1 MGFSPPSVLPTAR
14 PSPLFFGAIGRDAM
28 CFDVT
33 GIDHERVGICAFAC
47 KSFENPLEHS
57 DFRPAFVTVAEC
69 FGRTVFARTIGPTT
83 APLEAEDDAGQ
94 HATVIGARRVTC
106 WAIAA

>member
-1 MGFSPPSVLPTAR
+1 MVRPP
-14 PSPLFFGAIGRDAM
+14 PLFFDALGRDAM

-33 GIDHERVGICAFAC
+33 GIDRERIGICAFAR
-47 KSFENPLEHS
+47 KSLENPLEHCG
-57 DFRPAFVTVAEC
+57 FRPAFVAVVEC

>member
-1 MGFSPPSVLPTAR
+1 MVR
-14 PSPLFFGAIGRDAM
+14 PSPLFFDALGRDAM

-33 GIDHERVGICAFAC
+33 GIDRERVGVCAFAR

-57 DFRPAFVTVAEC
+57 GFRPAFVAVVEC

-94 HATVIGARRVTC
+94 HATVIGARRVTFQGVTG
-106 WAIAA
+106 